1 MYSVG
6 LRTGSCKANTRAERQ
21 AVIQTPETGVRYLT
35 YPLAN
40 RVGTKKKKKRAQPV
54 CRRWNPL
61 VFISGLLRIFMAYV
75 CGKKPG

>member
-40 RVGTKKKKKRAQPV
+40 RVGTKKKKKTSSTGV
-54 CRRWNPL
+54 
-61 VFISGLLRIFMAYV
+61 
-75 CGKKPG
+75 